1 MLELNDFVQ
10 GAYFNTLYKFEVFDI
25 LFKTAISMNY
35 MHLSFM
41 TLSPLLSDLS
51 LETNDLK

>member
-10 GAYFNTLYKFEVFDI
+10 GAYFNTLYEFEVFDI

-35 MHLSFM
+35 MLFKFYDAESIIIRFE
-41 TLSPLLSDLS
+41 LGD
-51 LETNDLK
+51 K